1 VSSDTDVTQNALDL
15 KFHTA
20 LICAVSLK
28 TKMSHSYNRRVHSDK
43 EVTQYV
49 LVLKCHT
56 TWFTHCP

>member
-1 VSSDTDVTQNALDL
+1 VYSDTEVTQNALDL

-20 LICAVSLK
+20 LIYPVSLK